1 MSRYCQ
7 VIVDIAA
14 EPVDRLFTY
23 AVTQGL
29 ELCEGQ
35 RVLVPFGP
43 RTKEG
48 YVLSFSEETDV
59 PQDKIKSVLQALEE
73 YPAILPEL
81 VRLSKWMA
89 LRYRCSLCETLRL
102 MIPAEMRGGRIAEKR
117 IAIARLVRPINEADR
132 AALSR
137 AKKQLAALEML
148 SAGPLPTAVV
158 NAQHP
163 GAVKALADKGLIVV
177 EEQETYRRPYRAIEK
192 ERAFEP
198 TLTRSQQIAADTLK
212 AAMDAGGG
220 RFLLH
225 GVTGSGKTEVYIRLI
240 REAFARGRNAIV
252 LVPEIALTPQMVNW
266 FRARF
271 GDDAAVLHSRLS
283 AGERFDEWRRIRRGG
298 ARVVIGARSA
308 VFAPLSNVGAI
319 IVDEEHEHTYF
330 SEHRP
335 RYDAREVAR
344 MRAEEAGAV
353 LLLGSATPSIA
364 SYMRCMP
371 GVKPHNRLN
380 LIEMDTRVN
389 GRDLPEVDIVDM
401 AKEFTKG
408 NTSIFSAKLQ
418 NALRECIGSG
428 KQAMLLMNRR
438 GYNTFV
444 SCRSCGYVV
453 KCDQCDVA
461 MTYHMSES
469 VMRCHYCGAER
480 VPPTICPDCQSQYI
494 RYFGAG
500 TQKVEEELTK
510 LLPGVPVGRMD
521 IDTTRE
527 KDSHERILSAFR
539 KGETRVLV
547 GTQMIAKGLDFPNV
561 TLVGVVAADMTLNV
575 PDYRSAERA
584 FQLLTQAA
592 GRAGRAKEPGRVIVQ
607 TYEPDHYAI
616 KLAALQDYRAFYH
629 QEASYRRRGLYPPF
643 TVLARLMAVSKNEQ
657 AAQSAAEKL
666 EADLRAW
673 LEKQPE
679 MAKDVVKI
687 HTRPA
692 PMKRLRGE
700 FRFQVFVKMF
710 AKGASDEIL
719 QHMEEMAETPVPA
732 VKIDLEVN
740 PVNLM

>member
-1 MSRYCQ
+1 MSQYCQ
-7 VIVDIAA
+7 VIVDITA
-14 EPVDRLFTY
+14 EQVDRLFTY
-23 AVTQGL
+23 SIPQGL
-29 ELCEGQ
+29 SLCQGQ

-43 RTKEG
+43 RVKEG
-48 YVLSFSEETDV
+48 YVIALSDETDV
-59 PQDKIKSVLQALEE
+59 PTEKMRSVTRALED

-81 VRLSKWMA
+81 VSLAQWMA
-89 LRYRCSLCETLRL
+89 RRYRCSLCETLRL
-102 MIPAEMRGGRIAEKR
+102 MIPAEMRGGRIAEKT
-117 IAIARLVRPINEADR
+117 IQIARLAHPVSEQDR

-137 AKKQLAALEML
+137 APKQMSALEML
-148 SAGPLPTAVV
+148 SGGPLPTAVV
-158 NAQHP
+158 NARYP
-163 GAVKALADKGLIVV
+163 GAVKALCDKGLVLTQT
-177 EEQETYRRPYRAIEK
+177 QETYRRPYHAIET
-192 ERAFEP
+192 ERAAEP
-198 TLTRSQQIAADTLK
+198 VLTRQQQIAADTLK
-212 AAMDAGGG
+212 SAMDAGGG

-240 REAFARGRNAIV
+240 REAFARGKTAIV

-283 AGERFDEWRRIRRGG
+283 AGERFDEWRRIRMGG

-308 VFAPLSNVGAI
+308 VFAPLSDIGAI
-319 IVDEEHEHTYF
+319 IIDEEHEHTYF

-335 RYDAREVAR
+335 RYDTREVAR
-344 MRAEEAGAV
+344 MRAQQAGAV

-371 GVKPHNRLN
+371 GVKPQNKLN
-380 LIEMDTRVN
+380 LIEMDARVN
-389 GRDLPEVDIVDM
+389 GRPLPEVDIVDM
-401 AKEFTKG
+401 ANEFSRG

-418 NALRECIGSG
+418 SALRECVGSG
-428 KQAMLLMNRR
+428 RQAMLLMNRR

-453 KCDQCDVA
+453 KCEQCDVA
-461 MTYHMSES
+461 MTYHMADG
-469 VMRCHYCGAER
+469 VMRCHYCGAECP
-480 VPPTICPDCQSQYI
+480 PPTLCPECGSRYI

-500 TQKVEEELTK
+500 TQKVEEELKK
-510 LLPGVPVGRMD
+510 LLPGVSVGRMD
-521 IDTTRE
+521 NDTTRE

-539 KGETRVLV
+539 RGETRVLV

-629 QEASYRRRGLYPPF
+629 QEADYRRKGLYPPF
-643 TVLARLMAVSKNEQ
+643 TVLTRLLTVSKNEQ
-657 AAQSAAEKL
+657 AAQAASEKL
-666 EADLRAW
+666 ESDLRAW
-673 LEKQPE
+673 LEQQPLL
-679 MAKDVVKI
+679 ARDVIKI

-700 FRFQVFVKMF
+700 YRFQVFVKMY

-719 QHMEEMAETPVPA
+719 QHMEEMAEQTVPA

>member
-7 VIVDIAA
+7 VIVDITA
-14 EPVDRLFTY
+14 EQVDRLFTY
-23 AVTQGL
+23 KIPSAL
-29 ELCEGQ
+29 SISEGQ
-35 RVLVPFGP
+35 RVLVPFGS
-43 RTKEG
+43 RLKEG
-48 YVLSFSEETDV
+48 YVLSICDETDV
-59 PQDKIKSVLQALEE
+59 AEEKLRSVLQVLEE

-81 VRLSKWMA
+81 VELAKWMA
-89 LRYRCSLCETLRL
+89 GHYRCSLCEALRL
-102 MIPAEMRGGRIAEKR
+102 MIPAEMRGRRVAEKR
-117 IAIARLVRPINEADR
+117 INVARLAHPITEADK
-132 AALSR
+132 AAFSR
-137 AKKQLAALEML
+137 APRQQAVLEML
-148 SAGPLPTAVV
+148 QKGEIPSAIL
-158 NAQHP
+158 NAKYP
-163 GAVKALADKGLIVV
+163 GALKALEAKNLVV
-177 EEQETYRRPYRAIEK
+177 IEEQKAYRRPYQIIET
-192 ERAFEP
+192 ERVAEP
-198 TLTRSQQIAADTLK
+198 ELTRAQQNAVNVLK
-212 AAMDAGGG
+212 SAMDTGG

-240 REAFARGRNAIV
+240 REALARGKSAIV

-271 GDDAAVLHSRLS
+271 GDDAAVIHSRLS
-283 AGERFDEWRRIRRGG
+283 AGERFDEWRRIRMGS

-308 VFAPLSNVGAI
+308 VFAPVENLGAI

-335 RYDAREVAR
+335 RYDTREVACT
-344 MRAEEAGAV
+344 RAEAAGAV

-371 GVKPHNRLN
+371 GVKPQNKLT

-401 AKEFTKG
+401 AKEFSRG
-408 NTSIFSAKLQ
+408 NTSVFSAKLQ
-418 NALRECIGSG
+418 TALRECIGAG
-428 KQAMLLMNRR
+428 QQAMLLMNRR

-453 KCDQCDVA
+453 KCDQCDVS
-461 MTYHMSES
+461 MTFHLAEN
-469 VMRCHYCGAER
+469 VMRCHYCGAEIS
-480 VPPTICPDCQSQYI
+480 PPKICPDCGSKYI

-500 TQKVEEELTK
+500 TQKVEEELKK
-510 LLPGVPVGRMD
+510 LLPGIPVSRMD

-527 KDSHERILSAFR
+527 KDSHEKILNAFR

-575 PDYRSAERA
+575 PDYRSAERT

-592 GRAGRAKEPGRVIVQ
+592 GRAGRAKEPGKVIVQ
-607 TYEPDHYAI
+607 TYEPNHYAI
-616 KLAALQDYRAFYH
+616 QLAAMQDYRAFYH
-629 QEASYRRRGLYPPF
+629 KEADYRRKGLYPPF
-643 TVLARLMAVSKNEQ
+643 TVLARLLAVSKDER
-657 AAQSAAEKL
+657 AAQEVSEKL
-666 EADLRAW
+666 DRDLRSW
-673 LEKQPE
+673 LEE
-679 MAKDVVKI
+679 HREAKRDVIKI
-687 HTRPA
+687 HMRPA

-700 FRFQVFVKMF
+700 YRFQVFVKMY
-710 AKGASDEIL
+710 AKEASNEIL
-719 QHMEEMAETPVPA
+719 QHMEEMAEESIPA